1 MKKYKTLIVFFAVF
15 VVLIGLYFA
24 MKYANKIQAEK
35 EQGDTIMVTA
45 LSNLASMEYKDGE
58 STISLEKEDDE
69 WKLVD
74 NAEMKLDSD
83 AVQTIADTLSQVASL
98 RVLEGAG
105 ELSEYGLDDPAYT
118 IQLTTE
124 SGKEVAF
131 YIGDATGE
139 NYYATIDDKV
149 VVYVI
154 DSSAADALEFD
165 VTALEKEEEV
175 QEE

>member
-45 LSNLASMEYKDGE
+45 LSNLASMEYTDGE
-58 STISLEKEDDE
+58 STISLDE

-165 VTALEKEEEV
+165 VTALEEEV